1 MALRRA
7 FGVTPVSVRFLG
19 LADGRA
25 GRTAYGRTD
34 RSGYEGPGD
43 GAGGGLLFDGL
54 AAGRDAGGGEAGSE
68 DQGETFHGRLL

>member
-1 MALRRA
+1 MALRPA
-7 FGVTPVSVRFLG
+7 IGFTPVSVRFLG

-43 GAGGGLLFDGL
+43 GAGGGLLFNGVT
-54 AAGRDAGGGEAGSE
+54 AGRDAGGGGG
-68 DQGETFHGRLL
+68 QGEDKDGTFHGRLL